1 MTVLTFGFYSGVR
14 QLQYI
19 VVVNAKSQIILS
31 TDKSSSLTTSNMDH
45 QLLRQM
51 SVR

>member
-1 MTVLTFGFYSGVR
+1 MPISDRYLGQIIYVLTFGFHSGVR

-31 TDKSSSLTTSNMDH
+31 TDLG
-45 QLLRQM
+45 
-51 SVR
+51 